1 MKKLKNKLL
10 IILSLGIM
18 FTMTACGSYSMSDT
32 ISQSIPSKGESF
44 NGMYDAD
51 FEVSIE
57 NSVSTENGNIETTN
71 PTQKLIRTYNFN
83 FETTNYDKSL
93 GFINTKIKEC
103 NGYIESSEIY
113 GKNYRNVNMIIRIP
127 EDKVELF
134 LNDAGNIGEI
144 TYKSETAEDITL
156 SYYDL
161 ESKIETLEIQ
171 HDRILELLKKADNL
185 SDIITLEKR
194 LSEIQ
199 SELNSYNTRLNVYDN
214 LVNYV
219 TINLELNEVDQI
231 QVLEED
237 SFFDEIKK
245 GLSNNISDIIEAFT
259 DLVILIITG
268 LPYIIII
275 SLTIFAS
282 FKIVKKIIKKRCK
295 KNEIKEKDKE

>member
-275 SLTIFAS
+275 SLTIFVS
-282 FKIVKKIIKKRCK
+282 LKIVKKIIKKRCK